1 MFCGAVALLHFATK
15 QTLRYALFNRALY
28 LGGYLSIFEISQILV
43 GIAICFDLLS
53 FQLKK
58 RTHIVLCLSVA
69 GIFIATHFLL
79 LEKWTAAILMA
90 IAVARYVSSYFS
102 TSKNL
107 MAFFVA
113 GSIIGTFFTFQGLL
127 SILACLGST
136 FQTLGAFSNSDK
148 RLRQLM
154 MVGTFF
160 WLCHNHFA
168 ASPVAVLMEVLF
180 LISNFIG
187 YYRFYLKGKSHKC

>member
-1 MFCGAVALLHFATK
+1 M
-15 QTLRYALFNRALY
+15 
-28 LGGYLSIFEISQILV
+28 SIFVISQILV

-69 GIFIATHFLL
+69 GIFIATHFVL
-79 LEKWTAAILMA
+79 LEKWTAAILMV
-90 IAVARYVSSYFS
+90 IAVARYVTSYFS

-107 MAFFVA
+107 MALFVTA
-113 GSIIGTFFTFQGLL
+113 SFVGTFFTFQGFL
-127 SILACLGST
+127 SILSCLGST
-136 FQTLGAFSNSDK
+136 FQTLGAFSNNDK

-154 MVGTFF
+154 IIGTFF
-160 WLCHNHFA
+160 WLCHNYFA

-180 LISNFIG
+180 LSSNFIG
-187 YYRFYLKGKSHKC
+187 YYRFYLKGQKTTSEI